1 MVWPGRAEGSMG
13 KAYSMDLR
21 ERVVADLE
29 AQLPVAAVARKYR
42 VSQWWIHQLKRRR
55 LATGSIAPAPQGGYK
70 ARALADSVAVLE
82 ALIEEHRDATLDE
95 LRECLRAGGVEVKR
109 TTLWNNL
116 QYIGMSLKKTRAR
129 RRAGA

>member
-1 MVWPGRAEGSMG
+1 MN
-13 KAYSMDLR
+13 
-21 ERVVADLE
+21 
-29 AQLPVAAVARKYR
+29 QL
-42 VSQWWIHQLKRRR
+42 
-55 LATGSIAPAPQGGYK
+55 IAK
-70 ARALADSVAVLE
+70 KLLD
-82 ALIEEHRDATLDE
+82 RDATLDE